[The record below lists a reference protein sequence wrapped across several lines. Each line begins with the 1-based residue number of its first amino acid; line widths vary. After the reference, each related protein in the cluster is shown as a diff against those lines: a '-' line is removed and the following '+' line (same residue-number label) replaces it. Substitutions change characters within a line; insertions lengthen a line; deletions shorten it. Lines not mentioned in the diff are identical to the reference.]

1 MKRFIFLL
9 VLIVCMGSIVVL
21 ASQFSHSPLPS
32 FRKPKVGTTIYA
44 LYDIT
49 KSIAGDKM
57 DVILMLPPGAS
68 PHTYEPDPAL
78 LKRLQGSRVVFRIGN
93 GIDDWVTQVAESQNI
108 ELMEVDR
115 NIHLITH
122 GDVTDPHYFLSLRN
136 MPVIARTIVNK
147 LIILDPVNKSY
158 YEERFQQYTRESMEA
173 DLRISSQMQTLSQKN
188 IVTLHDAWSYL
199 ARDYNLQIVGS
210 FEPEGKEIKPRELAL
225 LNKTITE
232 NHITV
237 VFSEPSLSSS
247 VLENYARDNNLKIAV
262 INPLESLGTYKQS
275 YTAILESNLQ
285 TIYNALNST

>member
-1 MKRFIFLL
+1 MLFI
-9 VLIVCMGSIVVL
+9 VILIIAMGGIVVL
-21 ASQFSHSPLPS
+21 ASRFIHSPLPS
-32 FRKPKVGTTIYA
+32 STKPKVGTTIYA

-78 LKRLQGSRVVFRIGN
+78 LKRLQGSRIVFRIGY
-93 GIDDWVTQVAESQNI
+93 GIDDWVTQVAQSQNI
-108 ELMEVDR
+108 EFMQVDR

-122 GDVTDPHYFLSLRN
+122 ENVTDPHYFLSLRN
-136 MPVIARTIVNK
+136 MPVIARTIVNE
-147 LIILDPVNKSY
+147 LIRLDPANKSY
-158 YEERFQQYTRESMEA
+158 YEERFQQYTREAMAA
-173 DLRISSQMQTLSQKN
+173 DRRIASQMQTLSQKN

-210 FEPEGKEIKPRELAL
+210 FEPEGKEIKPQELAL
-225 LNKTITE
+225 LNKSITE
-232 NHITV
+232 NHIKI

-247 VLENYARDNNLKIAV
+247 VLEHYARDNNLKIAV
-262 INPLESLGTYKQS
+262 INPLESLGTYNQS
-275 YTAILESNLQ
+275 YTAILESNIQ